1 MAFIKLVWEQ
11 SSLDDFP
18 TILIMV
24 FSGNVVGKN
33 HLEVSHRFTQHLMF
47 KIFFLKIAS
56 ICTGSIWLVSHT
68 QKTEIVKSIIRF
80 CLFLWQGRDMS
91 QNASG
96 LPFSDS
102 LILATNKLIARLFCE
117 TKALSRPGSRHTHK
131 IFPLCAVSRALMSC
145 SSGARL
151 LSPRLMKSIF
161 IQHIIIIA
169 ACGARTLTLSSQ
181 TPRN

>member
-1 MAFIKLVWEQ
+1 MAFIKLVREQ

-80 CLFLWQGRDMS
+80 CLFL
-91 QNASG
+91 
-96 LPFSDS
+96 
-102 LILATNKLIARLFCE
+102 
-117 TKALSRPGSRHTHK
+117 
-131 IFPLCAVSRALMSC
+131 
-145 SSGARL
+145 
-151 LSPRLMKSIF
+151 
-161 IQHIIIIA
+161 
-169 ACGARTLTLSSQ
+169 
-181 TPRN
+181 